1 MINKTAWKESEGLR
15 LQSKGG
21 LELFFV
27 GVGSAFTKKNFQN
40 NLLVLKG
47 NDHVLIDCGT
57 LCPLALSEFGRS
69 IMDIQNFI
77 ITHSHADHI
86 GGLEEAALMDRYV
99 RGSKPNMVIN
109 DRYKKILW
117 DYSLKGGSAYG
128 ESRQGW
134 MKFEDYFNQLKPKKF
149 KGLSRECLEYQL
161 GSINVKL
168 FRTNHIPDVA
178 PSWKQ
183 AHISYGVLID
193 DKIFFSSDTKFD
205 RELLDDFLQKF
216 PVEYIFHDCQLY
228 TGGVH
233 SSIQELSKLPKDIKS
248 KMILCHY
255 GDNVD
260 DFNAVDEGF
269 IEFAQRGYYYS
280 FE

>member
-1 MINKTAWKESEGLR
+1 VINKTAWKESEGLR

-109 DRYKKILW
+109 DIKKSFGIIL
-117 DYSLKGGSAYG
+117 
-128 ESRQGW
+128 
-134 MKFEDYFNQLKPKKF
+134 
-149 KGLSRECLEYQL
+149 
-161 GSINVKL
+161 
-168 FRTNHIPDVA
+168 
-178 PSWKQ
+178 
-183 AHISYGVLID
+183 
-193 DKIFFSSDTKFD
+193 
-205 RELLDDFLQKF
+205 
-216 PVEYIFHDCQLY
+216 
-228 TGGVH
+228 
-233 SSIQELSKLPKDIKS
+233 
-248 KMILCHY
+248 
-255 GDNVD
+255 
-260 DFNAVDEGF
+260 
-269 IEFAQRGYYYS
+269 
-280 FE
+280 